1 MKNQKSIE
9 RKEKQCHAIY
19 EKVKEAW
26 TPDKRSFEQAE
37 QDALTKKAVK
47 YCNCKA
53 NYDVRI
59 LNIEPPLAI
68 CTHCGKYIE
77 NNEQTPEFDK
87 AYLDDCIKKA
97 TPNLSKIKDVDKEL
111 SEIRGVKPE
120 SEMAEEILEFLSNK
134 MYEDK
139 IAHDYKD
146 GKIDYLNIDE
156 WFLSQKQ
163 AIAKFAFQKQLP
175 LREEMIRYER
185 FHGNNEDK
193 IEGWYEKEFVEWM
206 IFSNECNLKAQ
217 IESDI
222 QESEEE
228 MINRLYIYWKNLTEN
243 EEK

>member
-1 MKNQKSIE
+1 MKKAKLPIE
-9 RKEKQCHAIY
+9 KPDFFDSEIKDKCHAIY
-19 EKVKEAW
+19 KLVKEAW

-37 QDALTKKAVK
+37 Q
-47 YCNCKA
+47 N
-53 NYDVRI
+53 
-59 LNIEPPLAI
+59 
-68 CTHCGKYIE
+68 
-77 NNEQTPEFDK
+77 PEFDK
-87 AYLDDCIKKA
+87 AYLDDCIEKA
-97 TPNLSKIKDVDKEL
+97 TPNLSKIKDVDKDL
-111 SEIRGVKPE
+111 AEIRGVKPE

-175 LREEMIRYER
+175 LREELIRYER
-185 FHGNNEDK
+185 FHGNDEDK

-222 QESEEE
+222 EESEEE
-228 MINRLYIYWKNLTEN
+228 MISRLYIYWKKSAEN
-243 EEK
+243 KEI